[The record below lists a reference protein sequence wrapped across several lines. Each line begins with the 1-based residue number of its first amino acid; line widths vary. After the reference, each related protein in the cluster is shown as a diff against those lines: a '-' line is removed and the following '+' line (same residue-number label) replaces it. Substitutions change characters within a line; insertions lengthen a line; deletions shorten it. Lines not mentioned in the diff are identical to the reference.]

1 MKIKMKLLCFSVLS
15 LGLFTGSLNCDVN
28 ASTILPSEKP
38 ELIINE
44 QSDMSGDFNSH
55 SENKKQ
61 TINVGGVE
69 IEKPDSSSNNGLGFM
84 TPEEILG
91 NKEVTIETFG
101 NTIISRLLDVVS
113 FFQKFA
119 KPFAIIMFILSALL
133 SLISLVF
140 GTNKVKTGL
149 LGMMLSVIAYVAIL
163 YAPNMVL
170 FFAQWLSV

>member
-1 MKIKMKLLCFSVLS
+1 MKIKMKLLCFSILS
-15 LGLFTGSLNCDVN
+15 LGLFTGSLRCNVN
-28 ASTILPSEKP
+28 ASTILPNDKP

-44 QSDMSGDFNSH
+44 QSDISGNFNSH
-55 SENKKQ
+55 SDNEKG
-61 TINVGGVE
+61 TVSVGGVE
-69 IEKPDSSSNNGLGFM
+69 VEKPDSSSDNGLGFM

-91 NKEVTIETFG
+91 NKEVTVESFG

-149 LGMMLSVIAYVAIL
+149 LGMMLSVLAYVGIL
-163 YAPNMVL
+163 YAPNVVL